1 MKKRLI
7 QNLSANTLQLV
18 INQLFGVLMFY
29 VLSVNLNKD
38 SFGLINL
45 ALTVVFTAF
54 NILSFGID
62 QTVVKKVAN
71 GDDARSVLSIYI
83 FHVVFT
89 GILFYGALLLGK
101 MFFAGDA
108 LLYQLILFVG
118 AGKLMI
124 FFSSPLKQVSGG
136 MEKFKLQAYMLVVSN
151 IVRGSALVVLA
162 LTHLLSIN
170 NIMWVFVAGDTLE
183 LLFSIYLFKKNI
195 NISIAPRWN
204 KTEYG
209 LLVKQ
214 SLPQVGV
221 VLITSALAR
230 FDWLFIGFMVSAVK
244 LAEYS
249 FAYKVFEIS
258 TLPLLAIAPL
268 LIPRFTQLFKNES
281 YNVDNLKL
289 LIRAEM
295 VIATFTGL
303 LLNMCWNPLID
314 HITGGKYGAVNS
326 HTIFILSLCL
336 PFIYVMNFFWT
347 IYFVQNRL
355 KMILQVFLATFGVN
369 VIGDL
374 LLIPFFKNEGA
385 AIAFLASCVIQAILF
400 SSKNKITALNGSLL
414 TLLKCTVC
422 ALISGILAKFLF
434 QNFWLA
440 LSASVVSYVLILI
453 LTQQIKIADYKGLRK
468 ILVDKSIT

>member
-29 VLSVNLNKD
+29 VLSVNLSKD

-62 QTVVKKVAN
+62 QTVVKKVAH

-89 GILFYGALLLGK
+89 GILFYAILILGK
-101 MFFAGDA
+101 MVFAGDA
-108 LLYQLILFVG
+108 LLYRLILFVG

-124 FFSSPLKQVSGG
+124 FFSTPLKQVSGG
-136 MEKFKLQAYMLVVSN
+136 MERFKLQAYMLVVSN

-162 LTHLLSIN
+162 VTHLLSIDH
-170 NIMWVFVAGDTLE
+170 IMWVFIAGDTLE
-183 LLFSIYLFKKNI
+183 LLCSVYLFKKYI
-195 NISIAPRWN
+195 HISIAPRWN

-209 LLVKQ
+209 LLIIQ
-214 SLPQVGV
+214 SLPQIGV

-268 LIPRFTQLFKNES
+268 LVPRFTRLFKNES
-281 YNVDNLKL
+281 YNRSYLQL
-289 LIRAEM
+289 IIRAEM
-295 VIATFTGL
+295 VIAAFTGL

-314 HITGGKYGAVNS
+314 YVTGGKYGVVNS
-326 HTIFILSLCL
+326 YTIFILSLCL

-355 KMILQVFLATFGVN
+355 KMILQVFLVTFAIN
-369 VIGDL
+369 VAGDL

-385 AIAFLASCVIQAILF
+385 AIAFLAACVVQAVLF
-400 SSKNKITALNGSLL
+400 NSKNKISELNGTLL
-414 TLLKCTVC
+414 ILLKCTAC
-422 ALISGILAKFLF
+422 ALVSGAAAKLLF
-434 QNFWLA
+434 QSFCMA
-440 LSASVVSYVLILI
+440 IPASIVFYFLII
-453 LTQQIKIADYKGLRK
+453 IITRQIKPADYKDLSK
-468 ILVDKSIT
+468 ILLGERIK

>member
-18 INQLFGVLMFY
+18 INQSFGVLMFY
-29 VLSVNLNKD
+29 VLSVNLDKD

-89 GILFYGALLLGK
+89 GIFFYGMLLLGK
-101 MFFAGDA
+101 LFFTGDA
-108 LLYQLILFVG
+108 LLYRLILFIG
-118 AGKLMI
+118 AGKLML
-124 FFSSPLKQVSGG
+124 FFSTPLKQVSGG
-136 MEKFKLQAYMLVVSN
+136 MERFKLQAYMLVVSN
-151 IVRGSALVVLA
+151 IVRGCALVVLA
-162 LTHLLSIN
+162 VTHLLSITG
-170 NIMWVFVAGDTLE
+170 IMWVFIAGDTLE
-183 LLFSIYLFKKNI
+183 FLVTVYLFKTYI
-195 NISIAPRWN
+195 GISITPRWN
-204 KTEYG
+204 KAAYG
-209 LLVKQ
+209 LLVRQ

-230 FDWLFIGFMVSAVK
+230 FDWLFIGFMVSAIK

-268 LIPRFTQLFKNES
+268 LIPRFTQLFKDES
-281 YNVDNLKL
+281 YTGNNLKL
-289 LIRAEM
+289 LMRAEM
-295 VIATFTGL
+295 IIATFTGL

-326 HTIFILSLCL
+326 NTIFILSLCL
-336 PFIYVMNFFWT
+336 PFIYIMNFFWT

-355 KMILQVFLATFGVN
+355 KMILQVFLVTFGVN

-385 AIAFLASCVIQAILF
+385 AIAFLASCIIQAILF
-400 SSKNKITALNGSLL
+400 SSKNKISELDGSLL
-414 TLLKCTVC
+414 ILLKCTTC
-422 ALISGILAKFLF
+422 ALISGFLAKFLF

-440 LSASVVSYVLILI
+440 LLVSVVFYFLSLF
-453 LTQQIKIADYKGLRK
+453 LTRQIRIADYRDLRGRIKG
-468 ILVDKSIT
+468 

>member
-29 VLSVNLNKD
+29 VLSVNLSKD
-38 SFGLINL
+38 SFGLLNL

-71 GDDARSVLSIYI
+71 GDDARSVLSIYT

-89 GILFYGALLLGK
+89 GILFYGILLLGK
-101 MFFAGDA
+101 LFFTGEVF
-108 LLYQLILFVG
+108 LYKLILFIG

-124 FFSSPLKQVSGG
+124 FFSTPLKQVSGG
-136 MEKFKLQAYMLVVSN
+136 MERFKLQAYMLVVSN

-162 LTHLLSIN
+162 VTHLLSIN
-170 NIMWVFVAGDTLE
+170 HILWVFIAGDTLE
-183 LLFSIYLFKKNI
+183 LLCSVYLFKKY
-195 NISIAPRWN
+195 ISISIKPRWN
-204 KTEYG
+204 KTAYG

-230 FDWLFIGFMVSAVK
+230 FDWLFIGFMVSAIK

-268 LIPRFTQLFKNES
+268 LIPRFTQLFKDES
-281 YNVDNLKL
+281 YTGDNLKL
-289 LIRAEM
+289 LIRTEM
-295 VIATFTGL
+295 IIATFTGL
-303 LLNMCWNPLID
+303 LLNICWNPLID
-314 HITGGKYGAVNS
+314 QITGGKYGVVNS
-326 HTIFILSLCL
+326 NTIFILSLCL
-336 PFIYVMNFFWT
+336 PFIYLMNFFWT

-355 KMILQVFLATFGVN
+355 KMILQVFLVTFAVN

-374 LLIPFFKNEGA
+374 VLIPFFKNEGA
-385 AIAFLASCVIQAILF
+385 AIAFLASCVVQAILF
-400 SSKNKITALNGSLL
+400 SSKNKLSELNGSLL
-414 TLLKCTVC
+414 ILLKCTAC

-434 QNFWLA
+434 QTFWLA
-440 LSASVVSYVLILI
+440 LLTSVVFYFLALS
-453 LTQQIKIADYKGLRK
+453 LTRQIKIADYKNFRK
-468 ILVDKSIT
+468 ILGK

>member
-29 VLSVNLNKD
+29 VLSVNLSKD
-38 SFGLINL
+38 NFGLINL

-71 GDDARSVLSIYI
+71 GDDARSVLSIYL

-89 GILFYGALLLGK
+89 GIIFYVVLLLGK
-101 MFFAGDA
+101 LLFAGDA
-108 LLYQLILFVG
+108 LLYRLILFVG

-124 FFSSPLKQVSGG
+124 FFSTPLKQVSGG
-136 MEKFKLQAYMLVVSN
+136 MERFKLQAYMLVVSN

-162 LTHLLSIN
+162 ITHLLSISH
-170 NIMWVFVAGDTLE
+170 ILWVFIAGDTLE
-183 LLFSIYLFKKNI
+183 LLFTVYLFKKHI
-195 NISIAPRWN
+195 GISIKPRWD
-204 KTEYG
+204 KAAYG

-230 FDWLFIGFMVSAVK
+230 FDWLFIGFMVSAIK

-268 LIPRFTQLFKNES
+268 LIPRFTQLFKNEN
-281 YNVDNLKL
+281 YNIDNLKL
-289 LIRAEM
+289 LIRIEM

-303 LLNMCWNPLID
+303 LLNMCWDPLID
-314 HITGGKYGAVNS
+314 HITRGKYGAVNS

-355 KMILQVFLATFGVN
+355 KMILQVFLVTFGVN

-385 AIAFLASCVIQAILF
+385 AIAFLASCVVQAVLF
-400 SSKNKITALNGSLL
+400 SSKNKISELNGSLIV
-414 TLLKCTVC
+414 LLKYT
-422 ALISGILAKFLF
+422 AYAFISGALAKLLF
-434 QNFWLA
+434 QNFWMTVP
-440 LSASVVSYVLILI
+440 ASIVFYFLIII
-453 LTQQIKIADYKGLRK
+453 LTRQIKTADYKDLIGRIK
-468 ILVDKSIT
+468 R

>member
-29 VLSVNLNKD
+29 VLSVNLDKD

-71 GDDARSVLSIYI
+71 GDDTRSVLSIYI

-89 GILFYGALLLGK
+89 GILFYGLLLLGK
-101 MFFAGDA
+101 LFFTGDA
-108 LLYQLILFVG
+108 LLYRLILFIG

-124 FFSSPLKQVSGG
+124 FLSTPLKQVSGG
-136 MEKFKLQAYMLVVSN
+136 MERFKLLAYMLVVSN
-151 IVRGSALVVLA
+151 VVRGCALVVLA
-162 LTHLLSIN
+162 VTHLLSITN
-170 NIMWVFVAGDTLE
+170 TMWVFVAGDTLE
-183 LLFSIYLFKKNI
+183 LLFTIFLFKKYI
-195 NISIAPRWN
+195 NISITPRWN
-204 KTEYG
+204 KADYG

-230 FDWLFIGFMVSAVK
+230 FDWLFIGFMVSAIK

-281 YNVDNLKL
+281 YDEGNLKL
-289 LIRAEM
+289 LIRVEM

-303 LLNMCWNPLID
+303 LLNMCWNPVID
-314 HITGGKYGAVNS
+314 HITRGKYGAVNS

-336 PFIYVMNFFWT
+336 PFIYLMNFFWT

-355 KMILQVFLATFGVN
+355 KMILQVFLITFGVN
-369 VIGDL
+369 VAGDL

-385 AIAFLASCVIQAILF
+385 AIAFLASCVVQTVLF
-400 SSKNKITALNGSLL
+400 SSKNKITALHNSLL
-414 TLLKCTVC
+414 ILLTCTTC
-422 ALISGILAKFLF
+422 ALISGVLAKLLF
-434 QNFWLA
+434 QNFWIA
-440 LSASVVSYVLILI
+440 LSASVVFYFLTLI
-453 LTQQIKIADYKGLRK
+453 LTRQIQTADYKDIRK
-468 ILVDKSIT
+468 MLVDKSIK